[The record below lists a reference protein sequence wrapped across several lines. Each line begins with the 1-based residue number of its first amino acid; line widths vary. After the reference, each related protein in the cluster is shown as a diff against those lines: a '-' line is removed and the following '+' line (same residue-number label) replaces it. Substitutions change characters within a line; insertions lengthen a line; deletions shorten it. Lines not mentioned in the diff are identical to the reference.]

1 MTDLIGLS
9 LGRYHILEQLGEG
22 GMATVYK
29 AYDTRLER
37 DVAVK
42 VIRTEKLTLE
52 TMGRTL
58 KRFEREAKALAKLTH
73 PNIVPIS
80 DYGEHEGKPYL
91 VMPYLPGGTLKQRL
105 GKPIPWQEA
114 LRLLLPVARALEYA
128 HQQGVV
134 HRDVKPSN
142 ILITAS
148 GEPMLTD
155 FGIAKILLDSEET
168 ADLTGTGVGIGTP
181 EYMAPEQ
188 FQGKT
193 GPQADIYALAVVLYE
208 MLTGRKPYTADTPA
222 AIIIRQA
229 TEPLPRPGQFAPDLP
244 DMVEKVLFKALAKKS
259 EDRYQGMAE
268 FATALER
275 LLKFSPSASRKP
287 GKSKEVRLS
296 SVSEPEVPHS
306 AVNWKTW
313 IIIVASVLLIFSG
326 IMLVSIWMG
335 QNTKIYEPKN
345 TPTRGNQPPEKVTL
359 TPDNTP
365 TVTPTLTNTLTP
377 TPAAPYTY
385 VVQEGDYMGKI
396 IQDHGLG
403 ENDLL
408 LILIL
413 NPYRGEALENSID
426 PITQIVYVGQKITL
440 PPPGMLLPT
449 ATSIPANAPRGTKI
463 IYFIL
468 PGDSLGSIANK
479 FNSTVDEIVKANR
492 ALLVDGAATV
502 VYPGWTLIVP
512 INIVTPVPTSRP

>member
-1 MTDLIGLS
+1 
-9 LGRYHILEQLGEG
+9 
-22 GMATVYK
+22 
-29 AYDTRLER
+29 
-37 DVAVK
+37 
-42 VIRTEKLTLE
+42 
-52 TMGRTL
+52 
-58 KRFEREAKALAKLTH
+58 
-73 PNIVPIS
+73 
-80 DYGEHEGKPYL
+80 
-91 VMPYLPGGTLKQRL
+91 
-105 GKPIPWQEA
+105 
-114 LRLLLPVARALEYA
+114 
-128 HQQGVV
+128 
-134 HRDVKPSN
+134 
-142 ILITAS
+142 
-148 GEPMLTD
+148 
-155 FGIAKILLDSEET
+155 
-168 ADLTGTGVGIGTP
+168 
-181 EYMAPEQ
+181 
-188 FQGKT
+188 
-193 GPQADIYALAVVLYE
+193 
-208 MLTGRKPYTADTPA
+208 
-222 AIIIRQA
+222 
-229 TEPLPRPGQFAPDLP
+229 
-244 DMVEKVLFKALAKKS
+244 
-259 EDRYQGMAE
+259 
-268 FATALER
+268 
-275 LLKFSPSASRKP
+275 
-287 GKSKEVRLS
+287 
-296 SVSEPEVPHS
+296 
-306 AVNWKTW
+306 VNWKTW